1 MKTGDYPTYIELKIH
16 VGYDAHKAEPYTYQY
31 PSAPAS
37 MEINGIIFTTEDD
50 KELKT
55 MKELKEYALNLHAET
70 LVQRGWEDLD
80 NV

>member
-1 MKTGDYPTYIELKIH
+1 MKTGDFPAWVELK
-16 VGYDAHKAEPYTYQY
+16 VRVNYDAHKAEPYTYQY
-31 PSAPAS
+31 PAAPAS
-37 MEINGIIFTTEDD
+37 MELNGLIFVTEDD

-55 MKELKEYALNLHAET
+55 LEELKDYALNLHTEP